1 MLVRGC
7 EGGAFWL
14 LTCCFRL
21 MFQTDDPFWVCS
33 GTKSLRLHGVH
44 SSGICLFQRLHG
56 SRIDAPPTSSKDFD
70 VLWQKHHE
78 RTGFEAL
85 NLDSQSL
92 MFASSVF
99 STHLFPR
106 FFICDPCRT
115 FDQLGE
121 ITPETRCTWESK
133 SNRTCCLADFFKVK
147 TILRSSQNPNLTK
160 SVSRGA
166 ETWKICRT
174 PRNGSPQVESSKKKH
189 FFLGKTAKHS
199 RLLLIKEL
207 RDVR

>member
-7 EGGAFWL
+7 EGGAFDYSLAVSDW
-14 LTCCFRL
+14 CFRL
-21 MFQTDDPFWVCS
+21 MIPSECVQGQKACDCMGFILQESVFSKAAWQPNRC
-33 GTKSLRLHGVH
+33 
-44 SSGICLFQRLHG
+44 
-56 SRIDAPPTSSKDFD
+56 PTNIVK
-70 VLWQKHHE
+70 
-78 RTGFEAL
+78 GFRCFVTETPWTNWIWGF

-106 FFICDPCRT
+106 FFICDACRT

-133 SNRTCCLADFFKVK
+133 SIKSNGTCCLADFFEVK
-147 TILRSSQNPNLTK
+147 TILRSDKIRFSRSRDLEDLQNSTQRIAA
-160 SVSRGA
+160 SR
-166 ETWKICRT
+166 
-174 PRNGSPQVESSKKKH
+174 SLKKKR
-189 FFLGKTAKHS
+189 FFLGKKAKLS